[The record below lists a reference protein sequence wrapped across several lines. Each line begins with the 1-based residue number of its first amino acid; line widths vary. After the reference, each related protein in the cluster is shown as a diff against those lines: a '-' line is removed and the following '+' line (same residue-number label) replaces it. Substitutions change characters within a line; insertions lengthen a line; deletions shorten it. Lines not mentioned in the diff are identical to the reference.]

1 MVVPYER
8 GADIANSILLNQLG
22 ADHMDVYQRAA

>member
-8 GADIANSILLNQLG
+8 GADLTKSLIPAHSESKPSV
-22 ADHMDVYQRAA
+22 ASTR